1 MAAGTVTLETR
12 QAMAYDDNNIFAKIL
27 RGEIPSHKIY
37 EDDRT
42 LAFLDVMPRT
52 PGHILV
58 IPKVKSTGLLDI
70 SPDSLSH
77 LMTAVQ
83 KLSPLVVEAMGAD
96 GFLIQQ
102 FNGEAA
108 GQTVYHIHMHV
119 IPRTAGQSMKPH
131 GTTMEDQAV
140 LAANAEKIRAVVKAR
155 LG

>member
-1 MAAGTVTLETR
+1 MATGTVTLETR
-12 QAMAYDDNNIFAKIL
+12 QAMTYDDNNIFAKIL

-52 PGHILV
+52 PGHVLV
-58 IPKVKSTGLLDI
+58 VPKVEATGLLDI
-70 SPDSLSH
+70 PPDDLNH
-77 LMTAVQ
+77 LMATVR
-83 KLSPLVVEAMGAD
+83 KLAPLVVEAMGAD

-108 GQTVYHIHMHV
+108 GQTVFHIHMHV
-119 IPRTAGQSMKPH
+119 IPRKDGEPMKPH

-140 LAANAEKIRAVVKAR
+140 LAANAEKIRAVVKAK

>member
-1 MAAGTVTLETR
+1 
-12 QAMAYDDNNIFAKIL
+12 MAYDDNNIFAKIL

-58 IPKVKSTGLLDI
+58 IPKVRSTGLLDI
-70 SPDSLSH
+70 SPDNLGH

-83 KLSPLVVEAMGAD
+83 KLAPLVVEAMGAD

-108 GQTVYHIHMHV
+108 GQSVFHIHMHV
-119 IPRTAGQSMKPH
+119 IPRKDGEPMKPH
-131 GTTMEDQAV
+131 GTAMEDHAV

>member
-1 MAAGTVTLETR
+1 MATGQEPQQTR
-12 QAMAYDDNNIFAKIL
+12 QAMAYDDSNIFAKIL

-52 PGHILV
+52 PGHVLV
-58 IPKVKSTGLLDI
+58 IPKVEATGLLDI
-70 SPDSLSH
+70 APDDLNH
-77 LMTAVQ
+77 LMATVR
-83 KLSPLVVEAMGAD
+83 KLAPLVVEAMRAD
-96 GFLIQQ
+96 GFLVQQ

-108 GQTVYHIHMHV
+108 GQTVFHIHIHL
-119 IPRTAGQSMKPH
+119 IPRTEGQPMKPH

-140 LAANAEKIRAVVKAR
+140 LTANAAKIRAVVEAK

>member
-1 MAAGTVTLETR
+1 
-12 QAMAYDDNNIFAKIL
+12 MAYDDNNIFAKIL

-58 IPKVKSTGLLDI
+58 IPKVRSTGLLDI
-70 SPDSLSH
+70 SPDNLGH

-83 KLSPLVVEAMGAD
+83 KLAPLVVEAMGAD

-108 GQTVYHIHMHV
+108 GQTVFHIHIHV
-119 IPRTAGQSMKPH
+119 IPRKDGEPMKPH

>member
-1 MAAGTVTLETR
+1 MATGTVTLETR

-52 PGHILV
+52 PGHVLL
-58 IPKVKSTGLLDI
+58 IPKVEATDLLDI
-70 SPDSLSH
+70 PPDDLNH
-77 LMTAVQ
+77 LMATVR
-83 KLSPLVVEAMGAD
+83 KLAPLVVEAMGAD
-96 GFLIQQ
+96 GFLVQQ
-102 FNGEAA
+102 FNGAAA
-108 GQTVYHIHMHV
+108 GQTVFHIHIHL
-119 IPRTAGQSMKPH
+119 IPRTDGQSMKPH

-140 LAANAEKIRAVVKAR
+140 LAANAAKIRAVVEAK